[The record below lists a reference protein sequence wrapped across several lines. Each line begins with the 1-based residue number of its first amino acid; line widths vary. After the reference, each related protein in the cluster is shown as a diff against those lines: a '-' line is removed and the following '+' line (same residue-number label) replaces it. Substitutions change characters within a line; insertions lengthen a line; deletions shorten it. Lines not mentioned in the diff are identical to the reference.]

1 MIKNNL
7 AELNKRLKEID
18 TIENIFVQ
26 KFNNEHMF
34 IKIKYLGRLDK
45 IINQL
50 NNEKIRLDLQGE
62 EWSLKIL

>member
-1 MIKNNL
+1 
-7 AELNKRLKEID
+7 
-18 TIENIFVQ
+18 
-26 KFNNEHMF
+26 MF

-50 NNEKIRLDLQGE
+50 NNQKIRLDLQGE